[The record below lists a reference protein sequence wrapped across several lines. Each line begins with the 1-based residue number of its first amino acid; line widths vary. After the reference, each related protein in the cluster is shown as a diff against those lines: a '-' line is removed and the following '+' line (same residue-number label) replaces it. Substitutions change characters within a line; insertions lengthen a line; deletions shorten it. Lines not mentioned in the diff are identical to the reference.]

1 MEWPVPA
8 LGRPRGFDRDA
19 ALAAALRVFW
29 TNGYE
34 GASLADLTAAMG
46 INRPSLYAAFGN
58 KEALFAEALA
68 LYERQE
74 GAPLDRLI
82 EEAPTAREAIA
93 ATLRHNAR
101 VYAREGFP
109 RGCLIVLSLMVGTPE
124 SAAVRAL
131 LAERRRAGTD
141 ALAARIARGQREGDV
156 PPDADP
162 ARLAAFYTAVLHGM
176 SVQARDGAN
185 EAELMAIA
193 EAAMAGWPASPPAAA
208 GGASTP
214 P

>member
-1 MEWPVPA
+1 MRVPA
-8 LGRPRGFDRDA
+8 PGRPRGFDRDA

-29 TNGYE
+29 MHGYE

-74 GAPLDRLI
+74 GAPLERLI

-124 SAAVRAL
+124 SADVRRL
-131 LAERRRAGTD
+131 LAERRRSGTD
-141 ALAARIARGQREGDV
+141 ALATRIARGQREGDV
-156 PPDADP
+156 APDVDP
-162 ARLAAFYTAVLHGM
+162 ARLAAFYTAVLQGM
-176 SVQARDGAN
+176 SVHARDGASG
-185 EAELMAIA
+185 AELMAIA
-193 EAAMAGWPASPPAAA
+193 EAAMAGWPAVAPAAA
-208 GGASTP
+208 GGGPTP

>member
-1 MEWPVPA
+1 MPVP
-8 LGRPRGFDRDA
+8 GRPRGFDRDT

-29 TNGYE
+29 THGYE

-82 EEAPTAREAIA
+82 DEAPTARAAIA
-93 ATLRHNAR
+93 ASLSHNAR

-124 SAAVRAL
+124 SADVRRL
-131 LAERRRAGTD
+131 LTERRRAGTA
-141 ALAARIARGQREGDV
+141 ALATRIARGQREGDV
-156 PPDADP
+156 APDIDP
-162 ARLAAFYTAVLHGM
+162 ARLAAFYTAVLQGM
-176 SVQARDGAN
+176 SVHARDGGS

-193 EAAMAGWPASPPAAA
+193 ETALAAWPALPQAAA
-208 GGASTP
+208 GGGSTP

>member
-1 MEWPVPA
+1 VPA
-8 LGRPRGFDRDA
+8 PGRPRGFDRDA

-29 TNGYE
+29 THGYE

-74 GAPLDRLI
+74 GAPLERLLA
-82 EEAPTAREAIA
+82 EAPTAREAMEA
-93 ATLRHNAR
+93 SLRHNAR
-101 VYAREGFP
+101 VYARKGFP

-124 SAAVRAL
+124 SDTVRVL
-131 LAERRRAGTD
+131 LAERRRAGE
-141 ALAARIARGQREGDV
+141 AAFAARIARGQREGDV
-156 PPDADP
+156 PPSADP
-162 ARLAAFYTAVLHGM
+162 QRLAAFYTAVLQGM
-176 SVQARDGAN
+176 SVHARDGAS

-193 EAAMAGWPASPPAAA
+193 ETAMTGWPEAGTAARTGQRIA
-208 GGASTP
+208 GTAA
-214 P
+214 

>member
-1 MEWPVPA
+1 VPA
-8 LGRPRGFDRDA
+8 PGRPRAFDRDA

-29 TNGYE
+29 THGYE

-74 GAPLDRLI
+74 GAPLDALLA
-82 EEAPTAREAIA
+82 EAPTARAAIEAS
-93 ATLRHNAR
+93 LRHNAR

-109 RGCLIVLSLMVGTPE
+109 RGCLIVLSQVVGTPE

-131 LAERRRAGTD
+131 LAERRRAGT
-141 ALAARIARGQREGDV
+141 ATLSARIARGQREGDV
-156 PPDADP
+156 APDADP
-162 ARLAAFYTAVLHGM
+162 ERLAAFYTAVLQGM
-176 SVQARDGAN
+176 SVQARDGAG

-208 GGASTP
+208 AGAPTP

>member
-1 MEWPVPA
+1 MPTP
-8 LGRPRGFDRDA
+8 GRPRGFDRDA

-29 TNGYE
+29 THGYE

-58 KEALFAEALA
+58 KEALFSEALA

-82 EEAPTAREAIA
+82 DGAPTARAAIS

-124 SAAVRAL
+124 SADVRHL

-156 PPDADP
+156 PPDVDP
-162 ARLAAFYTAVLHGM
+162 TRLASFYTAVLQGM
-176 SVQARDGAN
+176 SVHARDGAS

-193 EAAMAGWPASPPAAA
+193 ETAMAGWPAVAPATAE
-208 GGASTP
+208 GGSTLP
-214 P
+214 

>member
-1 MEWPVPA
+1 MPA
-8 LGRPRGFDRDA
+8 PGRPRGFDRDA
-19 ALAAALRVFW
+19 ALAAALNVFW
-29 TNGYE
+29 THGYE

-74 GAPLDRLI
+74 GAPLDSLLA
-82 EEAPTAREAIA
+82 EAPTAREAIA
-93 ATLRHNAR
+93 ATLCHNAR

-124 SAAVRAL
+124 SADVRRL
-131 LAERRRAGTD
+131 LAARRRAGT
-141 ALAARIARGQREGDV
+141 ATLAARIARGQREGDV
-156 PPDADP
+156 APDVDP
-162 ARLAAFYTAVLHGM
+162 ARLAAFYTAVLQGM
-176 SVQARDGAN
+176 SVHARDGAG
-185 EAELMAIA
+185 EAELLAIA
-193 EAAMAGWPASPPAAA
+193 EAAMAGWPARPA
-208 GGASTP
+208 GGECGGTIP

>member
-1 MEWPVPA
+1 MRVPA
-8 LGRPRGFDRDA
+8 PGRPRGFDREA

-29 TNGYE
+29 THGYE

-58 KEALFAEALA
+58 KQALFSEAFA

-74 GAPLDRLI
+74 GAPLDRLLM
-82 EEAPTAREAIA
+82 EAPTARVAIEAS
-93 ATLRHNAR
+93 LRHNAR

-124 SAAVRAL
+124 SADVRSL
-131 LAERRRAGTD
+131 LAERRRAGES
-141 ALAARIARGQREGDV
+141 AFAARIARGQREGDV
-156 PPDADP
+156 PPSADP
-162 ARLAAFYTAVLHGM
+162 KRLAAFYTAVLQGM
-176 SVQARDGAN
+176 SVHARDGAS

-193 EAAMAGWPASPPAAA
+193 ETAMAGWPAFPPAAP
-208 GGASTP
+208 GRGPTP